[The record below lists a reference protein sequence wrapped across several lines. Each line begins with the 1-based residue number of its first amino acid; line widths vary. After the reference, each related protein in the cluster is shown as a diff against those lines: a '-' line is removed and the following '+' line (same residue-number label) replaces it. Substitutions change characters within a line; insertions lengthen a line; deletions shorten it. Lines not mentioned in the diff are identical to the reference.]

1 MRNNEQKFQDD
12 KKAMENRKTEKMILY
27 WEIYMREI
35 ISPSSYAAF
44 NYHGERKLIESK

>member
-12 KKAMENRKTEKMILY
+12 KKAMENRKTEMILY